1 MEQAKVAEAAR
12 MLVEARRTGRRIAE
26 LPRDCKPATAADANQ
41 IIDAISEALDEAV
54 AGWKI
59 TFLYKPREKPF
70 RCPLFASRVFASPA
84 QIPQSL
90 TPSLCIE
97 PEVTFRATRDLP
109 PRAAVY
115 RAEEVAAAV
124 EACPSF
130 EVVDTRF
137 DTSNRTI
144 RQMLNE
150 RASLIEAYAD
160 HITSGAFIV
169 GPPLQDWRD
178 IDFARMRVTM
188 RKDDTPIVETDRRP
202 CLHRSVPAGRRN
214 GQRAAPWPRAEDR
227 ADRRH
232 RLVQRVLPGR
242 AWPAYHRGVRRPRT
256 RGGDVRKVM
265 SPPPID
271 RIDRLD

>member
-1 MEQAKVAEAAR
+1 MRK
-12 MLVEARRTGRRIAE
+12 RRGCWWRRGGPGDAS
-26 LPRDCKPATAADANQ
+26 PNCRASASRPTAADANQ

-115 RAEEVAAAV
+115 RAEEVADAV

-169 GPPLQDWRD
+169 GPALKDWRD

-188 RKDDTPIVETDRRP
+188 RKDDTLIVETDGGHAFIDP
-202 CLHRSVPAGRRN
+202 FLAGRGN
-214 GQRAAPWPRAEDR
+214 GQRAAPRPRAEGR

-232 RLVQRVLPGR
+232 RLVQRVLSGR
-242 AWPAYHRGVRRPRT
+242 DRPAHHRGVRRARAG
-256 RGGDVRKVM
+256 GGDVREVM
-265 SPPPID
+265 SPSTID

>member
-12 MLVEARRTGRRIAE
+12 LLVEARRTGRRIAE

-115 RAEEVAAAV
+115 RAEEVATAV

-169 GPPLQDWRD
+169 GPALKDWRD
-178 IDFARMRVTM
+178 LDFARMRVTM
-188 RKDDTPIVETDRRP
+188 RKDDALIVETDGGHAFIDPFLPVVVMVNELRHGP
-202 CLHRSVPAGRRN
+202 GLKAGQIVATGSFSGFFPVAL
-214 GQRAAPWPRAEDR
+214 GQRITAEF
-227 ADRRH
+227 AG
-232 RLVQRVLPGR
+232 LGRVE
-242 AWPAYHRGVRRPRT
+242 AMFV
-256 RGGDVRKVM
+256 K
-265 SPPPID
+265 
-271 RIDRLD
+271 